1 MVCSAAEFVT
11 VDMRGLKAALVER
24 ARSAGISVSA
34 FVRGA
39 VAARLGLADARKP
52 AALEVVHA
60 EEGTVR
66 LSIRL
71 SSSQAQTFESK
82 VAEAGMSR
90 GNYLTHLMA
99 NAPQPPSAAERSA
112 LTAAIVAS
120 NEKVSALNRNVRHL
134 TELLS
139 RGSVQA
145 AKEYRAMLD
154 TLGADVRRHLALV
167 GAGLQALLTHSRQ
180 PAQAVEPGKELP

>member
-1 MVCSAAEFVT
+1 MASAPPEFVN
-11 VDMRGLKAALVER
+11 VDMRGLKTALIER
-24 ARSAGISVSA
+24 ARRDGISASA
-34 FVRGA
+34 LVRGA
-39 VAARLGLADARKP
+39 VAARLGLADARNP

-60 EEGTVR
+60 QEGTVR
-66 LSIRL
+66 LSVRL

-82 VAEAGMSR
+82 VAEAGLSR
-90 GNYLTHLMA
+90 GNYLAQLLA
-99 NAPQPPSAAERSA
+99 NAPQPPSATERSA

-167 GAGLQALLTHSRQ
+167 GAGLQVLLAHSRQ
-180 PAQAVEPGKELP
+180 PARAVEP